1 MFLEIDDALINLV
14 NISYIIASEEYPY
27 EGTEIHFV
35 NDKHYLTVPMPYCEV
50 VKKVRGAS
58 VGVNL

>member
-1 MFLEIDDALINLV
+1 MFLEIDDILINLV
-14 NISYIIASEEYPY
+14 NISYIIPSKENREKA
-27 EGTEIHFV
+27 TEIHFV
-35 NDKHYLTVPMPYCEV
+35 NGKHYLTVPMPYSEV

>member
-14 NISYIIASEEYPY
+14 NISYIIESERYPG
-27 EGTEIHFV
+27 EATEIHFV
-35 NDKHYLTVPMPYCEV
+35 NGKHYLTVSMPYCEV

>member
-1 MFLEIDDALINLV
+1 MFLEIDDILINLV
-14 NISYIIASEEYPY
+14 NISYIIASESSP
-27 EGTEIHFV
+27 GVATEIHFV
-35 NDKHYLTVPMPYCEV
+35 NGKHYLTVPMPYCEV

>member
-14 NISYIIASEEYPY
+14 NISYIKESEKYPY

-35 NDKHYLTVPMPYCEV
+35 NGKNYVTVSMPYCEV